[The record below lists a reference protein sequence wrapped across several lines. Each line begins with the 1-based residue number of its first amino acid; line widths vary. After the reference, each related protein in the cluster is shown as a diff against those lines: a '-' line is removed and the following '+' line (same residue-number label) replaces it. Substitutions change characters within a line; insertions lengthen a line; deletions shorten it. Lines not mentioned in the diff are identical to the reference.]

1 MDLSVLLAREG
12 IQADDAE
19 GLVAWARQRAA
30 ALVARIEPDSALAH
44 QLGASLESARSGQ
57 PVAAGDVPIP
67 VPRQPS
73 RSAPRPINRQV
84 SSPHLGAAVQAA
96 LTRNEPA
103 LEKALEIATEPPPA
117 PEPAPPAVVA
127 EAEEDDPSIGG
138 FNRFAFSLRR
148 RASETPVEQTP
159 APVRVEPAPTPE
171 DSSDSAAAWQAIE
184 LELPAP
190 PGFETRPGHDVP
202 AERSADRENS
212 DSLVVGIPDD
222 DSIDIPIPRPRSH
235 SASRSVAAATPV
247 RAPSG
252 PHSEAEAEATR
263 SSERLELDSATLALD
278 GLDIDIPDPPVRE
291 TTRPQPIARPS
302 SSPSRAAPPP
312 PPPRSGPHRAAS
324 GPTAAAAGQSGPVVA
339 ARPPPEPSAP
349 QPSMPSVPAS
359 AAPQKYPTPQS
370 SARRGKTT
378 TAEQKQVPKP
388 ASEPKPAATKKG
400 NKGRKKVVDLSV
412 PVPAPVVAAA
422 AVAPRKASIG
432 NHQPTGEPS
441 SPGHQLPAYL
451 QDDDE

>member
-44 QLGASLESARSGQ
+44 QLGAALESARSGQ
-57 PVAAGDVPIP
+57 PVAAGDEPVP

-73 RSAPRPINRQV
+73 RSAPRPISRQV

-96 LTRNEPA
+96 LSRNEPA
-103 LEKALEIATEPPPA
+103 LEKAREIVAEPAPA
-117 PEPAPPAVVA
+117 PEPAPPAVV
-127 EAEEDDPSIGG
+127 AEEDDPSIGG

-148 RASETPVEQTP
+148 RASETPVEETP
-159 APVRVEPAPTPE
+159 PPVHVEPAPTPE

-190 PGFETRPGHDVP
+190 PGFETRPGQDVP
-202 AERSADRENS
+202 AERSDDREPS

-222 DSIDIPIPRPRSH
+222 DSIDIPIPRPRPH

-252 PHSEAEAEATR
+252 PHPEAEAAR

-291 TTRPQPIARPS
+291 TTRPQPIGRPS
-302 SSPSRAAPPP
+302 SNSFRAAPPP

-324 GPTAAAAGQSGPVVA
+324 GPTPAAGQSGPVAA
-339 ARPPPEPSAP
+339 ARQPSAPEPSAP
-349 QPSMPSVPAS
+349 QPIMPSIPAS

-370 SARRGKTT
+370 SARRSKTS

-388 ASEPKPAATKKG
+388 ASEPKPAAAKKG

-441 SPGHQLPAYL
+441 SPGHQIPAYL